1 MSDRDT
7 LSKAVQWALGIFGIF
22 ALNVSMA
29 VAQDAE
35 DADSDEDA
43 EDIEEVLV
51 TGSRIKRT
59 NPLEATNPIVSI
71 AEEQIELTGSVN
83 VYDILNEIPQAGPA
97 TYSRAS
103 TNFSVGAS
111 GQQTIDLRGL
121 GEGRTLTLVNGR
133 RWVGGIP
140 GTNIVDLNSIPTDLI
155 ERLEVTT
162 GGASAVYG
170 SDAIAGVVNVILKD
184 DFEGVSLEVMT
195 GAYDK
200 GDGETNLYSLTAGAS
215 FAQDRGN
222 AIINLRYDDQG
233 GVFARD
239 RAPNTGSD
247 VFYYGYYYGAAFG
260 APYDSFVLD
269 PAYSSYPPQG
279 RFFTSGSGGDSTG
292 MLTFD
297 CSNRNEYRVE
307 PSDTVVSWAAAGGGG
322 QCGFNRTHFRQIE
335 IPVERKSAYSNIT
348 YDLTGNHEFYAEL
361 SYITVSTQSA
371 LEPFPM
377 ASWDV
382 YGGDRNYGYP
392 VDNPYVPAEIRDAAY
407 AQNADNPN
415 WTGHIPF
422 IRRLEEV
429 EARGAGNT
437 RETFRV
443 AFGTRG
449 SFGNIDYDWYYQY
462 GKSERDQ
469 RSAGQFNA
477 LAFQEAL
484 DAEYDANG
492 NIVCSSPTARAAG
505 CVPIDL
511 FGVGSITPEMAAWVR
526 YRPTRQTTMEQE
538 VLAANISSSF
548 AVLNR
553 DISWAIGVEYRDE
566 VSEDRPDDLV
576 QLGLH
581 GGNRIPETTGEFDVL
596 GIYAEIAIP
605 LIQDV
610 PLIEDLTLEAA
621 YRVDDYS
628 TAGAVDA
635 SKVGLNWKINDQFR
649 LRGVVSTSVRAPTI
663 DNLFAGQAQTFTSIA
678 DPCNGVGTAGEA
690 NMNPIVV
697 ANCLSVPTVAATAAS
712 GSLNPDTGQLEQ
724 GFFYTQPDTQ
734 TISGFVGGN
743 PNLEEETAD
752 TYTIGLVWTPPY
764 LQNLAVTFDYYEI
777 EIEDVIGSVSA
788 TRLINECYNSTN
800 YDPNS
805 SQCKAHERFPD
816 TGKLRYWYS
825 YDINQSIYETT
836 GFDISANYFFDSL
849 FIIPG
854 TLNLNILYTRRDEHK
869 FQTTVESD
877 PFDYVGEVGYNEDK
891 FKLRVL
897 YQWNDFTL
905 SLDNTY
911 FGSALDDV
919 GQEPDDYSLNSIG
932 SMNYLDV
939 QARYRFND
947 RFEIYGGIDNI
958 TDEDPP
964 YCPSCKN
971 EPGPGSHYS
980 GLQYRIWDSMY
991 WYAGIKFT
999 L

>member
-7 LSKAVQWALGIFGIF
+7 LSKAMQWALGIFGIF

-377 ASWDV
+377 AS
-382 YGGDRNYGYP
+382 
-392 VDNPYVPAEIRDAAY
+392 
-407 AQNADNPN
+407 
-415 WTGHIPF
+415 
-422 IRRLEEV
+422 
-429 EARGAGNT
+429 
-437 RETFRV
+437 
-443 AFGTRG
+443 
-449 SFGNIDYDWYYQY
+449 
-462 GKSERDQ
+462 
-469 RSAGQFNA
+469 
-477 LAFQEAL
+477 
-484 DAEYDANG
+484 
-492 NIVCSSPTARAAG
+492 
-505 CVPIDL
+505 
-511 FGVGSITPEMAAWVR
+511 
-526 YRPTRQTTMEQE
+526 
-538 VLAANISSSF
+538 
-548 AVLNR
+548 
-553 DISWAIGVEYRDE
+553 
-566 VSEDRPDDLV
+566 
-576 QLGLH
+576 
-581 GGNRIPETTGEFDVL
+581 
-596 GIYAEIAIP
+596 
-605 LIQDV
+605 
-610 PLIEDLTLEAA
+610 
-621 YRVDDYS
+621 
-628 TAGAVDA
+628 
-635 SKVGLNWKINDQFR
+635 
-649 LRGVVSTSVRAPTI
+649 
-663 DNLFAGQAQTFTSIA
+663 
-678 DPCNGVGTAGEA
+678 
-690 NMNPIVV
+690 
-697 ANCLSVPTVAATAAS
+697 
-712 GSLNPDTGQLEQ
+712 
-724 GFFYTQPDTQ
+724 
-734 TISGFVGGN
+734 
-743 PNLEEETAD
+743 
-752 TYTIGLVWTPPY
+752 
-764 LQNLAVTFDYYEI
+764 
-777 EIEDVIGSVSA
+777 
-788 TRLINECYNSTN
+788 
-800 YDPNS
+800 
-805 SQCKAHERFPD
+805 
-816 TGKLRYWYS
+816 
-825 YDINQSIYETT
+825 
-836 GFDISANYFFDSL
+836 
-849 FIIPG
+849 
-854 TLNLNILYTRRDEHK
+854 
-869 FQTTVESD
+869 
-877 PFDYVGEVGYNEDK
+877 
-891 FKLRVL
+891 
-897 YQWNDFTL
+897 
-905 SLDNTY
+905 
-911 FGSALDDV
+911 
-919 GQEPDDYSLNSIG
+919 
-932 SMNYLDV
+932 
-939 QARYRFND
+939 
-947 RFEIYGGIDNI
+947 
-958 TDEDPP
+958 
-964 YCPSCKN
+964 
-971 EPGPGSHYS
+971 
-980 GLQYRIWDSMY
+980 
-991 WYAGIKFT
+991 
-999 L
+999 

>member
-1 MSDRDT
+1 MSERHIM
-7 LSKAVQWALGIFGIF
+7 SAAVRWALGIFGIL
-22 ALNVSMA
+22 ALNISMVS
-29 VAQDAE
+29 AQDAD
-35 DADSDEDA
+35 DADSEDSA

-71 AEEQIELTGSVN
+71 GEEQIELTGSVN

-97 TYSRAS
+97 AISRAS

-121 GEGRTLTLVNGR
+121 GAGRTLTLVNGR

-140 GTNIVDLNSIPTDLI
+140 GTNIVDLNSIPSDLI
-155 ERLEVTT
+155 ERLEVST

-184 DFEGVSLEVMT
+184 DFEGVSLEAMT
-195 GAYDK
+195 GAYDA

-215 FAQDRGN
+215 FAEDRGN

-233 GVFARD
+233 GVMARD

-247 VFYYGYYYGAAFG
+247 VFYYGWYYGAAYG
-260 APYDSFVLD
+260 APYDSFIAD

-279 RFFTSGSGGDSTG
+279 RFFPSGNAGNSAG

-297 CSNRNEYRVE
+297 CSSRNAYRVE
-307 PSDTVVSWAAAGGGG
+307 ASSTVTSWAASGGSDN
-322 QCGFNRTHFRQIE
+322 CGFNRTYFRQIE
-335 IPVERKSAYSNIT
+335 IPIERKSAYSNIT
-348 YDLTGNHEFYAEL
+348 YDLTGDHELYAEL
-361 SYITVSTQSA
+361 SYITVGTQSA

-377 ASWDV
+377 SSEDV
-382 YGGDRNYGYP
+382 YGGDRNFGYHYT
-392 VDNPYVPAEIRDAAY
+392 NPYVPAEIRDAAI
-407 AQNADNPN
+407 AQNANNPDWN
-415 WTGHIPF
+415 GHIPF

-429 EARGAGNT
+429 DNRGAANT

-443 AFGTRG
+443 ALGTRG

-477 LAFQEAL
+477 LAFQQAL
-484 DAEYDANG
+484 DAEVGPTGQIQCA
-492 NIVCSSPTARAAG
+492 SPTARAAG
-505 CVPIDL
+505 CVPINL
-511 FGVGSITPEMAAWVR
+511 FGIGSITPEMADWVR

-538 VLAANISSSF
+538 VLAGNITSSF
-548 AVLNR
+548 SFAGR
-553 DISWAIGVEYRDE
+553 DISWAIGAEYRDE
-566 VSEDRPDDLV
+566 RSTDRPDDLQ

-581 GGNRIPETTGEFDVL
+581 GGNRIPETNGEFDVV
-596 GIYAEIAIP
+596 GVYAEVAIP

-610 PLIEDLTLEAA
+610 PLIEELVLEAA

-628 TAGAVDA
+628 TAGDVDA
-635 SKVGLNWKINDQFR
+635 SKVGLNWKLNDQFR
-649 LRGVVSTSVRAPTI
+649 VRGVYSQSVRAPTI
-663 DNLFAGQAQTFTSIA
+663 DNLFAGQAQTFTAIS
-678 DPCNGVGTAGEA
+678 DPCSGVGTQAEA
-690 NMNPIVV
+690 SMNPVIV
-697 ANCLSVPTVAATAAS
+697 ANCLSIPTVAATAAS
-712 GSLNPDTGQLEQ
+712 GTLNPDTGVIEP

-743 PNLEEETAD
+743 PDLQEETAD
-752 TYTIGLVWTPPY
+752 TYTFGIVWTPQY
-764 LQNLAVTFDYYEI
+764 LPGLAVTLDYYEI

-788 TRLINECYNSTN
+788 TRLINECYTSA
-800 YDPNS
+800 DFPNAP
-805 SQCKAHERFPD
+805 QCNAHERFPD

-825 YDINQSIYETT
+825 YDINQSVYETT
-836 GFDISANYFFDSL
+836 GFDVSANYFFDSL
-849 FIIPG
+849 GFVPG
-854 TLNLNILYTRRDEHK
+854 TLNLNVLYTRRDEHK

-877 PFDYVGEVGYNEDK
+877 PFDFVGEVGYNEDK

-897 YQWNDFTL
+897 YQLNNLTL

-911 FGSALDDV
+911 YGSALDDV
-919 GQEPDDYSLNSIG
+919 SQSPSDYHLNSIS

-939 QARYRFND
+939 QARYRLTD

-964 YCPSCKN
+964 YCPTCNN